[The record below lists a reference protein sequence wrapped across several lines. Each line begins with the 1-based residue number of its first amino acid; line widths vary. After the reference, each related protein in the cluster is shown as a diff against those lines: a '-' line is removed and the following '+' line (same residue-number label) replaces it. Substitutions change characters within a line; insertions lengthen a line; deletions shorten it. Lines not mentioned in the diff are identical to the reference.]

1 MPLLKVEADKISN
14 DSLQKGVV
22 EVIIERG
29 ARDLLMYLPFKG
41 FEGRA
46 YAFNL
51 EKTLPTGSSARDPYG
66 TTALPTGVGTRERI
80 SVETAMLSR
89 NADTAKI
96 DVIGKSDVNDARYHD
111 TVLAAKKLAA
121 DFMEQF
127 ISGKGARWNMKGLE
141 YWLDYFPTVN
151 SDYGD
156 LLVYNTN
163 TGLSSGTKQALALT
177 DLDDLLSRYKGERFQ
192 LIVSDRATYV
202 AYRNLLI
209 AAGGNIASM
218 FMKNNFGENVPAYDG
233 IPWLILDPAGQA
245 KAGADADYDHTG
257 GASERLMTVDTTSDP
272 YWIGFSSLDVGRT
285 VTFSDASTGV
295 IETVVD
301 ESKVTFTSGTNPGSD
316 KSALSFTVSATNVIY
331 ALRFDEQDGI
341 TSIYHANEGGSSAPT
356 GDYYGPIGGF
366 DAEDLHILEDLNN
379 YRTRLSWFG
388 NIVNHQPWSCARLS
402 HYTI

>member
-1 MPLLKVEADKISN
+1 MPILKVEADKISN

-29 ARDLLMYLPFKG
+29 ARELLQYLPFKG

-46 YAFNL
+46 YAFNM

-66 TTALPTGVGTRERI
+66 TTALPDGVGTRERI
-80 SVETAMLSR
+80 SVETGMLSR

-96 DVIGKSDVNDARYHD
+96 DVIGKSDVNDARYQD

-127 ISGKGARWNMKGLE
+127 ISGKGSRWNMRGLE
-141 YWLDYFPTVN
+141 YWGDYYPTVN
-151 SDYGD
+151 ADYGD
-156 LLVYNTN
+156 MLVYNTN
-163 TGLSSGTKQALALT
+163 TGLSSGTKAALALT
-177 DLDDLLSRYKGERFQ
+177 DLDNLLSLYKGDRFQ
-192 LIVSDRATYV
+192 MIASDRQTYV

-209 AAGGNIASM
+209 AAGGNIANM
-218 FMKNNFGENVPAYDG
+218 FMKNNFGESIPAYDG
-233 IPWLILDPAGQA
+233 IPWLILDPVGQA

-257 GASERLMTVDTTSDP
+257 GASERLMTVDVTSDP
-272 YWIGFSSLDVGRT
+272 YWIGFSSLDVGRQ
-285 VTFSDASTGV
+285 VTFSGAATGT
-295 IETVVD
+295 IETIVS
-301 ESKVTFTSGTNPGSD
+301 ETAVTFTTGDNPGSD
-316 KSALSFTVSATNVIY
+316 VSAESFTVAKTNAIY
-331 ALRFDEQDGI
+331 ALRFDEQDGV
-341 TSIYHANEGGSSAPT
+341 TAVNHSNQGGAAAPT

-366 DAEDLHILEDLNN
+366 DAEDLGILEGLNN

-388 NIVNHQPWSCARLS
+388 NIVNHNPHAMARLS